1 MARKDTNKQYS
12 LRKLKTGTA
21 SVAVAVAVLGAGF
34 ANQTEVKAEEA
45 SPKNGQLTLQQKY
58 DALTNENKS
67 LRKERDNYLNY
78 LYEKEELE
86 KKNKEL
92 HSELA
97 SVTETLTSVTEADDK
112 KIKDLTDRDKISS
125 NLIGNAK
132 DQINKLTTEKDKLAE
147 KAKKLEEGKQISDAS
162 RQGLSRDLEASR
174 AAKKELETNHQK
186 LEAEHQKLKEDKQ
199 ISDASRQGLS
209 RDLEASREAKKKVEA
224 DLAALTAEHQKL
236 KEEKQISDASRQGLS
251 RDLEAS
257 REAKKKVEA
266 DLAEANSKLQALEK
280 LNKELEEGKKLSEKE
295 KAELQARL
303 EAEAKAL
310 KEQLAKQAEELAK
323 LKGNQ
328 TPNAK
333 VAPQANRSRSAMTQQ
348 KRTLPSTGEA
358 ANPFF
363 TAAAATVMVS
373 AGMLALKRKEEN

>member
-34 ANQTEVKAEEA
+34 ANQTEVKATEVKA
-45 SPKNGQLTLQQKY
+45 AGQSAPKG
-58 DALTNENKS
+58 TNVSADLYNSLWDENKT
-67 LRKERDNYLNY
+67 LREKQEEYITKIQNEETKNKELD
-78 LYEKEELE
+78 

-92 HSELA
+92 DSRVTDLIDVIEHDDQELKRKDRMY
-97 SVTETLTSVTEADDK
+97 EAFLKQSKDQV
-112 KIKDLTDRDKISS
+112 KDL
-125 NLIGNAK
+125 NA
-132 DQINKLTTEKDKLAE
+132 EKDTLAE
-147 KAKKLEEGKQISDAS
+147 KAKKLEED
-162 RQGLSRDLEASR
+162 
-174 AAKKELETNHQK
+174 
-186 LEAEHQKLKEDKQ
+186 
-199 ISDASRQGLS
+199 
-209 RDLEASREAKKKVEA
+209 
-224 DLAALTAEHQKL
+224 
-236 KEEKQISDASRQGLS
+236 KQISDASRQGLS

>member
-34 ANQTEVKAEEA
+34 ANQTEVKATEVKA
-45 SPKNGQLTLQQKY
+45 AGQSAPKG
-58 DALTNENKS
+58 TNVSADLYNSLWDENKT
-67 LRKERDNYLNY
+67 LREKQEEYITKIQNEETKNKELD
-78 LYEKEELE
+78 

-92 HSELA
+92 DSRVTDLIDVIEHDDQELKRKDRMY
-97 SVTETLTSVTEADDK
+97 EAFLKQSKDQV
-112 KIKDLTDRDKISS
+112 KDL
-125 NLIGNAK
+125 NA
-132 DQINKLTTEKDKLAE
+132 EKDTLAE
-147 KAKKLEEGKQISDAS
+147 KAKKLEEDKQISDAS

-174 AAKKELETNHQK
+174 AAKKELEANHQK

-266 DLAEANSKLQALEK
+266 DLAEA
-280 LNKELEEGKKLSEKE
+280 
-295 KAELQARL
+295 
-303 EAEAKAL
+303 KAL

-348 KRTLPSTGEA
+348 KRTLPSTGET

>member
-34 ANQTEVKAEEA
+34 ANQTEVKATEVKA
-45 SPKNGQLTLQQKY
+45 AGQSAPKG
-58 DALTNENKS
+58 TNVSADLYNSLWDENKT
-67 LRKERDNYLNY
+67 LREKQEEYITKIQNEETKNKELD
-78 LYEKEELE
+78 

-92 HSELA
+92 DSRVTDLIDVIEHDDQELKRKDRMY
-97 SVTETLTSVTEADDK
+97 EAFLKQSKDQV
-112 KIKDLTDRDKISS
+112 KDL
-125 NLIGNAK
+125 NA
-132 DQINKLTTEKDKLAE
+132 EKDTLAE
-147 KAKKLEEGKQISDAS
+147 KAKKLEED
-162 RQGLSRDLEASR
+162 
-174 AAKKELETNHQK
+174 
-186 LEAEHQKLKEDKQ
+186 
-199 ISDASRQGLS
+199 
-209 RDLEASREAKKKVEA
+209 
-224 DLAALTAEHQKL
+224 
-236 KEEKQISDASRQGLS
+236 KQISDASRQGLS

-348 KRTLPSTGEA
+348 KRTLPSTGET

>member
-1 MARKDTNKQYS
+1 MVRKDTNKQYS

-34 ANQTEVKAEEA
+34 ANQTEVKAAEQRA
-45 SPKNGQLTLQQKY
+45 PQAKGTSVSADLYNSLW
-58 DALTNENKS
+58 DENKT
-67 LRKERDNYLNY
+67 LREKQGEYITKIQNEETKNKELD
-78 LYEKEELE
+78 

-92 HSELA
+92 DSRVTDLIDVIEHDDQEL
-97 SVTETLTSVTEADDK
+97 ERKERMYEAFLK
-112 KIKDLTDRDKISS
+112 QS
-125 NLIGNAK
+125 K
-132 DQINKLTTEKDKLAE
+132 DQVNNLTAEKDTLAE
-147 KAKKLEEGKQISDAS
+147 KAKKLEEDKQISDAS
-162 RQGLSRDLEASR
+162 RKSLSRDLEGSR
-174 AAKKELETNHQK
+174 AAKKELEAKHQK
-186 LEAEHQKLKEDKQ
+186 LETEHQKLKED
-199 ISDASRQGLS
+199 
-209 RDLEASREAKKKVEA
+209 
-224 DLAALTAEHQKL
+224 
-236 KEEKQISDASRQGLS
+236 KQISDASRQGLS

-323 LKGNQ
+323 LRAGKASDSQ
-328 TPNAK
+328 TPDAK
-333 VAPQANRSRSAMTQQ
+333 PGNKVVPGKGQAPQAGTKPNQNKAPMKET
-348 KRTLPSTGEA
+348 KRQLPSTGEA

>member
-34 ANQTEVKAEEA
+34 ANQTEVKAEEERTFTELPYEA
-45 SPKNGQLTLQQKY
+45 RYKAWKSENDELRENYRRTLDKFNTEQGKTTRLEEQ
-58 DALTNENKS
+58 NK
-67 LRKERDNYLNY
+67 K
-78 LYEKEELE
+78 
-86 KKNKEL
+86 L

-125 NLIGNAK
+125 NLLGNAK
-132 DQINKLTTEKDKLAE
+132 DQINKLTTEKDTLAE
-147 KAKKLEEGKQISDAS
+147 KAKKLEE
-162 RQGLSRDLEASR
+162 
-174 AAKKELETNHQK
+174 
-186 LEAEHQKLKEDKQ
+186 DKQ
-199 ISDASRQGLS
+199 ISDASRKSLS

>member
-34 ANQTEVKAEEA
+34 ANQTEVKAEEERTFTELPYEA
-45 SPKNGQLTLQQKY
+45 RYKAWKSENDELRENYRRTLDKFNTEQGKTTRLEEQ
-58 DALTNENKS
+58 NK
-67 LRKERDNYLNY
+67 K
-78 LYEKEELE
+78 
-86 KKNKEL
+86 L

-125 NLIGNAK
+125 NLLGNAK
-132 DQINKLTTEKDKLAE
+132 DQINKLTTEKDTLAE
-147 KAKKLEEGKQISDAS
+147 KAKKLKEE
-162 RQGLSRDLEASR
+162 
-174 AAKKELETNHQK
+174 
-186 LEAEHQKLKEDKQ
+186 KQ

-303 EAEAKAL
+303 EAEAKAKAL

>member
-34 ANQTEVKAEEA
+34 ANQTEVKAA
-45 SPKNGQLTLQQKY
+45 GQSAPKG
-58 DALTNENKS
+58 TNVSADLYNSLWDENKT
-67 LRKERDNYLNY
+67 LR
-78 LYEKEELE
+78 EKQEEYITKIQNE
-86 KKNKEL
+86 ETKNKEL
-92 HSELA
+92 DSRVTDLIDVIEHDDQELKRKDRMY
-97 SVTETLTSVTEADDK
+97 EAFLKQSKDQV
-112 KIKDLTDRDKISS
+112 KDL
-125 NLIGNAK
+125 NA
-132 DQINKLTTEKDKLAE
+132 EKDTLAE
-147 KAKKLEEGKQISDAS
+147 KAKKLEEDKQISDAS

-174 AAKKELETNHQK
+174 AAKKELEANHQK
-186 LEAEHQKLKEDKQ
+186 LEAEHQKLKED
-199 ISDASRQGLS
+199 
-209 RDLEASREAKKKVEA
+209 
-224 DLAALTAEHQKL
+224 
-236 KEEKQISDASRQGLS
+236 KQISDASRQGLS

-348 KRTLPSTGEA
+348 KRTLPSTGET

>member
-1 MARKDTNKQYS
+1 
-12 LRKLKTGTA
+12 
-21 SVAVAVAVLGAGF
+21 
-34 ANQTEVKAEEA
+34 
-45 SPKNGQLTLQQKY
+45 
-58 DALTNENKS
+58 
-67 LRKERDNYLNY
+67 
-78 LYEKEELE
+78 ELE
-86 KKNKEL
+86 
-92 HSELA
+92 A
-97 SVTETLTSVTEADDK
+97 
-112 KIKDLTDRDKISS
+112 
-125 NLIGNAK
+125 
-132 DQINKLTTEKDKLAE
+132 
-147 KAKKLEEGKQISDAS
+147 
-162 RQGLSRDLEASR
+162 
-174 AAKKELETNHQK
+174 NHQK
-186 LEAEHQKLKEDKQ
+186 LEAEHQKLKED
-199 ISDASRQGLS
+199 
-209 RDLEASREAKKKVEA
+209 
-224 DLAALTAEHQKL
+224 
-236 KEEKQISDASRQGLS
+236 KQISDASRQGLS

-348 KRTLPSTGEA
+348 KRTLPSTGET

>member
-34 ANQTEVKAEEA
+34 ANQTEVKAEEERTFTELPYEA
-45 SPKNGQLTLQQKY
+45 RYKAWKSENDELRENYRKTLDKFNTEQGKTTRLEEQ
-58 DALTNENKS
+58 NK
-67 LRKERDNYLNY
+67 K
-78 LYEKEELE
+78 
-86 KKNKEL
+86 L

-125 NLIGNAK
+125 NLLGNAK
-132 DQINKLTTEKDKLAE
+132 DQINKLTTEKDTLAE
-147 KAKKLEEGKQISDAS
+147 KAKKLEEDKQISDAS
-162 RQGLSRDLEASR
+162 RKSLSRDLEASR
-174 AAKKELETNHQK
+174 AAKKELEANHQK
-186 LEAEHQKLKEDKQ
+186 LETEHK
-199 ISDASRQGLS
+199 
-209 RDLEASREAKKKVEA
+209 
-224 DLAALTAEHQKL
+224 KL

>member
-34 ANQTEVKAEEA
+34 ANQTEVKAEEERTFTELPYEA
-45 SPKNGQLTLQQKY
+45 RYKAWKSENDELRENYRRTLDKFNTEQGKTTRLEEQ
-58 DALTNENKS
+58 NK
-67 LRKERDNYLNY
+67 K
-78 LYEKEELE
+78 
-86 KKNKEL
+86 L

-125 NLIGNAK
+125 NLLGNAK
-132 DQINKLTTEKDKLAE
+132 DQINKLTTEKDTLAE
-147 KAKKLEEGKQISDAS
+147 KAKKLEEDKQISDAS
-162 RQGLSRDLEASR
+162 RKSLSRDLEASR
-174 AAKKELETNHQK
+174 AAKKELEANHQK
-186 LEAEHQKLKEDKQ
+186 LETEHK
-199 ISDASRQGLS
+199 
-209 RDLEASREAKKKVEA
+209 
-224 DLAALTAEHQKL
+224 KL

-257 REAKKKVEA
+257 REANKKVTSELTQA
-266 DLAEANSKLQALEK
+266 KAQLSALE
-280 LNKELEEGKKLSEKE
+280 ESKKLSEKE
-295 KAELQARL
+295 KAELQAKL
-303 EAEAKAL
+303 DAQGKAL

-323 LKGNQ
+323 LRAEKAAGSKTPATKPANKERSGRAAQTATRPIQNKGM
-328 TPNAK
+328 
-333 VAPQANRSRSAMTQQ
+333 RSQ
-348 KRTLPSTGEA
+348 LPSTGEA

>member
-34 ANQTEVKAEEA
+34 ANQTEVKATEVKA
-45 SPKNGQLTLQQKY
+45 AGQSAPKG
-58 DALTNENKS
+58 TNVSADLYNSLWDENKT
-67 LRKERDNYLNY
+67 LREKQEEYITKIQNEETKNKELD
-78 LYEKEELE
+78 

-92 HSELA
+92 DSRVTDLIDVIEHDDQEL
-97 SVTETLTSVTEADDK
+97 ERKDRMYEAFLKQSKDQV
-112 KIKDLTDRDKISS
+112 KDL
-125 NLIGNAK
+125 NA
-132 DQINKLTTEKDKLAE
+132 EKDTLAE
-147 KAKKLEEGKQISDAS
+147 KAKKLEED
-162 RQGLSRDLEASR
+162 
-174 AAKKELETNHQK
+174 
-186 LEAEHQKLKEDKQ
+186 
-199 ISDASRQGLS
+199 
-209 RDLEASREAKKKVEA
+209 
-224 DLAALTAEHQKL
+224 
-236 KEEKQISDASRQGLS
+236 KQISDASRQGLS

-348 KRTLPSTGEA
+348 KRTLPSTGET